1 MSTSAHKLMA
11 VCLVAVFSMMMYGCG
26 GLSKAVETLTDE
38 NRIAALRTK
47 AATAAT
53 AARTAATMA
62 AALPYADNTAT
73 AAHIKAAEAAA
84 TAAEAAKALAD
95 GATNVVAAEVAA
107 AAAEA
112 AKALADGAYALAKAA
127 NAAAAAA
134 AAVAVMQK
142 AAETK
147 IEAIEA
153 EGMQTTEAGIGG
165 SGATTYSMTITRDRD
180 GTEIKITDSA
190 MDGKDDPKFM
200 QAMDLGGGR
209 TMHVRAM
216 PENDDG
222 EVVEE
227 VVIVSTDIEEPEA
240 MEFTVV
246 YPFDA
251 STDDDP
257 SDFEALEIDGD
268 NVGMVAL
275 DDVSASTGGTL
286 NFDGEIEDDAS
297 TTDVDESKDATEIT
311 GAFDGAQ
318 GRYSCATA
326 GADGCSV
333 TLDNDGK
340 ITATSGW
347 VFTPNTDET
356 VGIPDPDYLHY
367 GFWLKRTKEDGVVTS
382 YEEIE
387 TFAGSSIAAS
397 DGNQLDSVQGSATYE
412 GGATGVYVKKVF
424 KPNGS
429 IDTATS
435 GHFTADASLKAY
447 FGQEL
452 ADQGDPGSGTIAPNL
467 LNTVT
472 GTIDNFE
479 LSGGE
484 ANEWSVNLKGARADG
499 TNTITGAGGATGG
512 GEPGDWSGTFHG
524 LTPET
529 EAADDGA
536 NRIAPG
542 AVVGEFNAN
551 FSNGAVA
558 GGFGARKQ

>member
-1 MSTSAHKLMA
+1 MSTSTHKLMA
-11 VCLVAVFSMMMYGCG
+11 VCLVAVFSMMTYGCSSI
-26 GLSKAVETLTDE
+26 SKAVTTLTDE
-38 NRIAALRTK
+38 ERIATVRTK

-62 AALPYADNTAT
+62 AALPNADNTAT
-73 AAHIKAAEAAA
+73 AAYITAAEAAA

-95 GATNVVAAEVAA
+95 GATNVVAAEAAA

-134 AAVAVMQK
+134 AAAAVRKK

-165 SGATTYSMTITRDRD
+165 SGATTYSMTIELNRM
-180 GTEIKITDSA
+180 GTTIKIVDSA
-190 MDGKDDPKFM
+190 MAGDDDPKFM

-227 VVIVSTDIEEPEA
+227 VVIVSTGIEEPKA
-240 MEFTVV
+240 TEFTVV

-251 STDDDP
+251 GTDDDP
-257 SDFEALEIDGD
+257 GDFDALEIDGD

-286 NFDGEIEDDAS
+286 NFDGQIEDDAS

-318 GRYSCATA
+318 GRYSCTTA

-356 VGIPDPDYLHY
+356 VDVPNPDYLYY

-382 YEEIE
+382 YEEVE

-397 DGNQLDSVQGSATYE
+397 DGNRLDSVQGSATYE
-412 GGATGVYVKKVF
+412 GGATGAYVKKVLRSD
-424 KPNGS
+424 GS
-429 IDTATS
+429 TATATS
-435 GHFTADASLKAY
+435 GHFTADAGLKAY
-447 FGQEL
+447 FGGTSIA
-452 ADQGDPGSGTIAPNL
+452 ADKH
-467 LNTVT
+467 NTVE
-472 GTIDNFE
+472 GSISNFA

-499 TNTITGAGGATGG
+499 ANTITGAGGATGG
-512 GEPGDWSGTFHG
+512 GKPGDWSGTFHG

-529 EAADDGA
+529 EAADDGT

-558 GGFGARKQ
+558 GAFGARKQ